1 MKKWYQSR
9 TVVMNIIAGLLGVL
23 PLIDNGFLLAI
34 GITNVQG
41 YLSILG
47 VVTTVLNLIL
57 RTMTTTVIETK
68 KRALESMEY
77 DFGGSQIPP
86 KKDEK

>member
-1 MKKWYQSR
+1 MKKWYQSK

-47 VVTTVLNLIL
+47 VITTVLNLIL
-57 RTMTTTVIETK
+57 RTMTTTVISTR
-68 KRALESMEY
+68 KRKLASKENDGE
-77 DFGGSQIPP
+77 GGVIPS
-86 KKDEK
+86 KGF